1 MTAGCRIV
9 VKFNNANTANS
20 PTLNVNNLGAKNIY
34 FQGTQITNGNTK
46 NFLAGTC
53 EFVYD
58 GTGWCLIGGGGSAT
72 LVLGSDSLAV
82 ITTKETGNSAITIG
96 GGTNKITVNGTY
108 NGTATT
114 VDVPITINIP
124 NNVTQDSNDPIVN
137 GNFVVGTGSG
147 VVKDSGITFTDHA
160 PAESSTDSTIP
171 TSAAVYEAIQ
181 DAMGDLS
188 GALVY
193 KGTVDATHA
202 LPSSASVG
210 DTYVVAAAGTYAG
223 QACEPGDMIICQNA
237 NPVTWNVVNGENQV
251 EDKAAVI
258 TTVASN
264 TASPSKTTI
273 ATVDGTNLTEAIK
286 HHHPS
291 GAAAGTAGTSSAT
304 SGISIAI
311 PYLTTDID
319 GHVTAKGTHTHTVT
333 VADDGGLTYGGD
345 YDGLGIV
352 HDDTLKI
359 ASPTN
364 ELGINV
370 DVGTNGMTNPSADAD
385 AWKHPIVSESGGS
398 SNDGPTLSA
407 GSGVGVTSSYAD
419 IPAATAGSTAANS
432 TDGYMTGAQA
442 YKLNGIAAG
451 AQVNV
456 LENVRLEGDSA
467 DLAKTSK
474 RVTIPDMDGATA
486 SAAGA
491 HGLVPKPAAGD
502 QDKFLS
508 GAGTWVTPT
517 GTYTLPTATTSVKGG
532 IKVGSG
538 LTMGGTNNE
547 VLSVVPDTST
557 IEIVDNELSVV
568 FDEAEHATTVTTAN
582 A

>member
-1 MTAGCRIV
+1 M
-9 VKFNNANTANS
+9 
-20 PTLNVNNLGAKNIY
+20 
-34 FQGTQITNGNTK
+34 
-46 NFLAGTC
+46 
-53 EFVYD
+53 
-58 GTGWCLIGGGGSAT
+58 
-72 LVLGSDSLAV
+72 
-82 ITTKETGNSAITIG
+82 
-96 GGTNKITVNGTY
+96 
-108 NGTATT
+108 
-114 VDVPITINIP
+114 
-124 NNVTQDSNDPIVN
+124 
-137 GNFVVGTGSG
+137 G
-147 VVKDSGITFTDHA
+147 VV
-160 PAESSTDSTIP
+160 
-171 TSAAVYEAIQ
+171 
-181 DAMGDLS
+181 
-188 GALVY
+188 
-193 KGTVDATHA
+193 
-202 LPSSASVG
+202 
-210 DTYVVAAAGTYAG
+210 
-223 QACEPGDMIICQNA
+223 
-237 NPVTWNVVNGENQV
+237 
-251 EDKAAVI
+251 
-258 TTVASN
+258 
-264 TASPSKTTI
+264 
-273 ATVDGTNLTEAIK
+273 
-286 HHHPS
+286 
-291 GAAAGTAGTSSAT
+291 
-304 SGISIAI
+304 
-311 PYLTTDID
+311 
-319 GHVTAKGTHTHTVT
+319 
-333 VADDGGLTYGGD
+333 
-345 YDGLGIV
+345 
-352 HDDTLKI
+352 HDETLKI
-359 ASPTN
+359 ASSTN
-364 ELGINV
+364 ELGLNV
-370 DVGTNGMTNPSADAD
+370 DDSTNGMVNPSVDAD

-538 LTMGGTNNE
+538 LAMGGTNNE